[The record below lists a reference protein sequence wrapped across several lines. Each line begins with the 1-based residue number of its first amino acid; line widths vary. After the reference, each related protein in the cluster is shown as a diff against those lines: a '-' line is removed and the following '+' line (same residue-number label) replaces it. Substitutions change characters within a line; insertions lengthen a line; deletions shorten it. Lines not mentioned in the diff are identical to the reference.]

1 MRNDYSGSNYK
12 IEVKE
17 PKWTFGNID
26 FHKEKRKKEMVFKAF
41 GMKFPSNKCKWNQVL
56 GNIVNMLG
64 QEKYIIPLNK
74 NFRTSLKEN
83 ISASRS
89 KLF

>member
-1 MRNDYSGSNYK
+1 
-12 IEVKE
+12 
-17 PKWTFGNID
+17 
-26 FHKEKRKKEMVFKAF
+26 MVFKEF
-41 GMKFPSNKCKWNQVL
+41 GMKLPGNKCKWNQVL

-74 NFRTSLKEN
+74 NFQTSLKEN